1 MPDRLCDDPEDADPG
16 LAGERTEMAWLRSSL
31 SFAAVGIAVLKIRP
45 ELGASILAFSA
56 VVWSIGHLP
65 RAHGA
70 KLARRRALL
79 VTVAVTAMAAAA
91 LTLVLLGRAAPGLR
105 L

>member
-1 MPDRLCDDPEDADPG
+1 MRPDLLDSSDQLSDDPEDSDPG

-45 ELGASILAFSA
+45 ILGGPILALSA
-56 VVWSIGHLP
+56 VVWSVSHLP
-65 RAHGA
+65 RNRGP

-79 VTVAVTAMAAAA
+79 VTVAVTMMAATA
-91 LTLVLLGRAAPGLR
+91 L
-105 L
+105 